1 MNHIV
6 IIITVVLLLA
16 MQVQSLAQQDPV
28 GTAIRRV
35 DSSVNASFNAAALQL
50 TSMMQQIFVQDS
62 TNSIETL
69 VPSIHHNGGYGTFST
84 RFSPVAGQL
93 GTSIGGYGGWF
104 FNKSLMIG
112 GGGFSLTSNN
122 QRLLHTA
129 TGSRVLQNI
138 DFGYG
143 GGMIEYIAFSDKLLH
158 YGANVLIAGGSV
170 ELRQQSIDPP
180 PNLPIGATFVTSGL
194 PMASSARSSIF
205 VLEPSIFAEIN
216 LSPSVRANLGIS
228 YRFVGGFDSSRLNER
243 IRAAFEG
250 LSAADFSGLSVI
262 LQVKFGKF

>member
-170 ELRQQSIDPP
+170 ELRQQSASAPS
-180 PNLPIGATFVTSGL
+180 LPLGIPSV
-194 PMASSARSSIF
+194 PQVASSARSSIF